1 MIQNSSLSV
10 VPEAWVASGLSALR
24 VGLIGTGVVGS
35 GTCQVLER
43 NADLIAQRAGCS
55 IRLVMAAARNLSK
68 AAQVVGP
75 DVALV
80 TDPWALVR
88 HPEVDVVV
96 EVMGG
101 VGLAKDLVLEAI
113 ARGKH
118 VVTANKAL
126 LAEHGSE
133 IFAAAEAR
141 GVVVAY
147 EAAVAVSIPIIKAL
161 REGLAAN
168 RIREVL
174 GIVNGTSNFIL
185 SKMEEDG
192 LTFAAA
198 LQLAT
203 ELGYAEADPS
213 FDVGGIDAAH
223 KTALLAAIAFGADVP
238 FAQVHAQGITDL
250 DPWDMVCARALGY
263 RIKLLG
269 LARQRADAIE
279 VRVHPALVPEQ
290 HWLAQVQGAMN
301 GIWVNADAAGPTF
314 HYGAGAGS
322 KTTASAVVADLID
335 VARSGAAGRVQRSP
349 WRVPHRSV
357 HPCAIRR
364 WPVLPIGQVASRHY
378 LRFELAGQ
386 TEWAA
391 RLSEWLPTHGI
402 EVLQSVQLPH
412 PDAPHHYALLVLT
425 ASLSGD
431 ALAQRL
437 QALAQMP
444 DSPSPAA
451 CWRVEMA

>member
-1 MIQNSSLSV
+1 MFQNSSVSL
-10 VPEAWVASGLSALR
+10 VPGALNASGLGALR

-35 GTCQVLER
+35 GTCQVLTR
-43 NADLIAQRAGCS
+43 NAELIAQRAGRP

-75 DVALV
+75 EVALV
-80 TDPWALVR
+80 ADPWMLVR

-113 ARGKH
+113 AHGKH

-126 LAEHGSE
+126 LAEHGRD

-168 RIREVL
+168 RIHEVV

-192 LTFAAA
+192 LDFAAA
-198 LQLAT
+198 LRLAT

-213 FDVGGIDAAH
+213 FDVEGIDAAH
-223 KTALLAAIAFGADVP
+223 KTALLAANAFGADVP
-238 FAQVHAQGITDL
+238 FAQVHAQGITAV
-250 DPWDMVCARALGY
+250 DPWDMACAHALGY

-269 LARQRADAIE
+269 LARQGMDAIE
-279 VRVHPALVPEQ
+279 VRVHPALVPES
-290 HWLAQVQGAMN
+290 HWLAQVKGAMN

-322 KTTASAVVADLID
+322 QTTASAVVADLID
-335 VARSGAAGRVQRSP
+335 IARFGGGAQRAA
-349 WRVPHRSV
+349 WGVPHRAV
-357 HPCAIRR
+357 QPQAIRR
-364 WPVLPIGQVASRHY
+364 WPILPIGQVASRHY

-391 RLSEWLPTHGI
+391 RLPEWLQNHGI

-412 PDAPHHYALLVLT
+412 PDAPHHHALLVLT
-425 ASLSGD
+425 ATLTGD
-431 ALAQRL
+431 AFAQRL

-444 DSPSPAA
+444 GGPSPAA